1 MAGNPV
7 VTAALAAQAQGYLA
21 LRRGLGYK
29 LVEHER
35 LLSDLVAHLESQ
47 GIDHLSVDAVIAWAA
62 LGSSDSRCATRL
74 SVARRFARFLSGF
87 DLATQIPPTGVFP
100 VAVRRT
106 PYLYSPAEI
115 SSLMAQA
122 QRLGPPLWAASV
134 TTMVGLIAA
143 TGIRPGE
150 ARRMA
155 RDHLDVASGQ
165 LSILDSKNGRSRR
178 LPLHPTT
185 VEALRRYLRLRD
197 SLVDSNVQAL
207 FVDPSG
213 APINSARFS
222 ATFRQLTTAAGIA
235 AGPGRRPPR
244 AGDLRHSFAVSTL
257 AAWHAQGANV
267 AVLLPVLSAYMG
279 HLRPDETYWYLEA
292 APELMDVVADRL
304 AVWGQ
309 AR

>member
-1 MAGNPV
+1 M
-7 VTAALAAQAQGYLA
+7 TAALASQVAGYLA

-29 LVEHER
+29 LVAHER
-35 LLSDLVAHLESQ
+35 ILADLIVHLDSQ
-47 GIDHLSVDAVIAWAA
+47 GIDQFSADAVIAWAA

-74 SVARRFARFLSGF
+74 SVARRFARYLSGF
-87 DLATQIPPTGVFP
+87 DLATQIPPTGIFP
-100 VAVRRT
+100 AAVRRT
-106 PYLYSPAEI
+106 PYLYSPGEI

-122 QRLGPPLWAASV
+122 RRLDPPLWAASV
-134 TTMVGLIAA
+134 TTMVGLMAT

-150 ARRMA
+150 ARRA
-155 RDHLDVASGQ
+155 GRDHLDLASGQ

-185 VEALRRYLRLRD
+185 VNALRRYLRLRD
-197 SLVDSNVQAL
+197 RLVGAGVHAL
-207 FVDPSG
+207 FVDPAG
-213 APINSARFS
+213 GPISSSRFS
-222 ATFRQLTTAAGIA
+222 ATFRELTSRAGIV

-257 AAWHAQGANV
+257 AAWHAEHADV

-292 APELMDVVADRL
+292 APELMSVVAERL
-304 AVWGQ
+304 ASWE
-309 AR
+309 RTR